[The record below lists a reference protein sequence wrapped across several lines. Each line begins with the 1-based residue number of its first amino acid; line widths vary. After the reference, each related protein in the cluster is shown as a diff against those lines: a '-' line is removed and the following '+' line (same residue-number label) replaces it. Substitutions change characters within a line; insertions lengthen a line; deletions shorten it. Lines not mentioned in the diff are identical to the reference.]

1 MGPSRWRYCAYGT
14 AHVGIWNCF
23 PDSPAIL
30 GIQLSHRFDM
40 RPKVGRYRR
49 TTAKACSRFGQE
61 RTRHAPKGRGCVR
74 RIRVKAQAKGT
85 RKISPRVACPAIL
98 GIQLSHRFDMRP
110 AAWPPYLPSLLFSIS
125 VFQHFSISAFT
136 KNPPLPNDSLEGNH
150 SALVKF
156 TIFSQVS
163 SPRFSASGRRRLA
176 DWQMSDFREKR
187 IN

>member
-1 MGPSRWRYCAYGT
+1 M
-14 AHVGIWNCF
+14 GIWNCF

-125 VFQHFSISAFT
+125 VFQYFSISAFQHFSFYQKST
-136 KNPPLPNDSLEGNH
+136 LAKRQPRRKPLGLGEIHDLLPS
-150 SALVKF
+150 V
-156 TIFSQVS
+156 Q
-163 SPRFSASGRRRLA
+163 SPLLRQRTQKVGRLA
-176 DWQMSDFREKR
+176 DVRFPREKDQLDR
-187 IN
+187 KFA